1 MIRPEM
7 LKRLHDDIRR
17 CTRCSL
23 HATRK
28 NAVPGEGPVDAQV
41 FFVGEAPGAIEDEQ
55 GRPFVGRSGVLLT
68 ELINEIGLSRGEVF
82 ITSVLKSRPPSNRP
96 PYAWEIG
103 ACRPYLDRQ
112 LEIVNPR
119 VTVLLGAVAITSIIG
134 PWKVSEAHGRF
145 YECDGRTFFMTY
157 HPAAALRSTKVKEIM
172 HNDFEILRREL
183 CL

>member
-1 MIRPEM
+1 MHRSDM
-7 LKRLHDDIRR
+7 LRDLHDDIRR
-17 CTRCSL
+17 CTRCCL
-23 HATRK
+23 HKTRK
-28 NAVPGEGPVDAQV
+28 NAVPGEGPVDARV
-41 FFVGEAPGAIEDEQ
+41 FFVGEASGAMEDEQ
-55 GRPFVGRSGVLLT
+55 GRPFVGRSGTLLI

-96 PYAWEIG
+96 PHGREIG

-112 LEIVNPR
+112 LEIINPR

-145 YECDGRTFFMTY
+145 YECNSKTFFMTY